1 MVRQVRP
8 QDVGRPARRV
18 SERCPSAVPDPVL
31 MLIPCVNA
39 FRPGSQNGFDH
50 SGRLGGSHFASKQS
64 YIDRTLAII
73 ETMAQE
79 FAKAKYANTVTM
91 IE

>member
-1 MVRQVRP
+1 M
-8 QDVGRPARRV
+8 
-18 SERCPSAVPDPVL
+18 SERCPSPVPDPVL
-31 MLIPCVNA
+31 VLISCA
-39 FRPGSQNGFDH
+39 YASRPGSQNGFDH

-64 YIDRTLAII
+64 YIDRTLAIV